1 MSHGGGDS
9 GRWLVSYADL
19 ITLMMALFLVLYTMG
34 QVDIARYRALAEAF
48 RDALNGKGGIPANV
62 VDAGINQDGA
72 GTGESR
78 PNPVNPDEGFPART
92 TDSMDV
98 ASDLTGLLESS
109 GFGSSVSV
117 QNNIEGVMLS
127 LSENLVFEPNSADLN
142 AQATE
147 VLDKITKMLVPIDNA
162 IRVTAYTDDTPPT
175 DPRYPTNWDL
185 SSARATTIVRYFA
198 ANGVNA
204 ERLSA
209 TGRGEYD
216 PLFPNTTDQNR
227 AYNRRAEIA
236 VIYTVESNN
245 VVLQPLGAD
254 LTGVSGAGT
263 STTNGG
269 TTP

>member
-48 RDALNGKGGIPANV
+48 RDALDGKGGIPANV
-62 VDAGINQDGA
+62 VDTGINQDGA

-78 PNPVNPDEGFPART
+78 PNPVNPDEGFPPRT
-92 TDSMDV
+92 SDSMDV

-109 GFGSSVSV
+109 GFGNSVSV

-127 LSENLVFEPNSADLN
+127 LSENLLFEPNSADLSSR
-142 AQATE
+142 ASE
-147 VLDKITKMLVPIDNA
+147 ILDKITVMLAPIDNA
-162 IRVTAYTDDTPPT
+162 VNVTAYTDDTPPT

-185 SSARATTIVRYFA
+185 SSARATAIVRYLA
-198 ANGVNA
+198 ANGVNP

-216 PLFPNTTDQNR
+216 PIFPNTTDQNR

-236 VIYTVESNN
+236 VIYTIESNN
-245 VVLQPLGAD
+245 VVLQPTGAD
-254 LTGVSGAGT
+254 LVEIPGITD
-263 STTNGG
+263 STTTGG